1 MTKLPNTAPFAVI
14 VPLALALAACGS
26 QAPATDSGNE
36 ADAFAA
42 RIKGASPEPS
52 PRPSPTQTP
61 RIAEPR
67 PGAAT
72 GPYVPGTATDPEAT
86 ACNAPAVASFIG
98 RAADD
103 ATRAEIMQAVDG
115 ANEVRFIQAGSSY
128 IEPDPTNPRLNLM
141 LDSQNI
147 IRDARCG

>member
-1 MTKLPNTAPFAVI
+1 MTTLSIPAPFAVI

-26 QAPATDSGNE
+26 PEPAGETGNA

-42 RIKGASPEPS
+42 RIKDASPS
-52 PRPSPTQTP
+52 PAPTQAP
-61 RIAEPR
+61 RIAQPL
-67 PGAAT
+67 PGAAP
-72 GPYVPGTATDPEAT
+72 GPYVPGTATDPEAKL
-86 ACNAPAVASFIG
+86 CNAPAMAPYLG

-103 ATRAEIMQAVDG
+103 ATRAEIMEVIGG

-128 IEPDPTNPRLNLM
+128 IAPDPTNPRLNLM
-141 LDSQNI
+141 LDAQNI